1 MVIWISIYFIGV
13 FVCGLVQLY
22 TQHLRLVGVDRRR
35 CSAVKDVPIQWDA
48 MIGQNVLHIIAC
60 EMNPEYFRMV
70 FYIINSITHVARAV
84 VSALVA

>member
-1 MVIWISIYFIGV
+1 
-13 FVCGLVQLY
+13 
-22 TQHLRLVGVDRRR
+22 
-35 CSAVKDVPIQWDA
+35 

-70 FYIINSITHVARAV
+70 FYIINPITHVVGAV